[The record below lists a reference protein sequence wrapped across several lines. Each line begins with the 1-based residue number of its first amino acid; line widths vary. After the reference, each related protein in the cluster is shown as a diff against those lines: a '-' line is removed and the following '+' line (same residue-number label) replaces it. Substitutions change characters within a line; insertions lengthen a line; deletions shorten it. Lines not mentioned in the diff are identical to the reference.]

1 MRPSMLCL
9 VLALCVSSVV
19 PAGAQGTRDLSYD
32 ERAVPRVN
40 TKLRFTTLIVL
51 PETEEILDVVCG
63 DKDVWVVSAVQ
74 NLAYVKPAKADT
86 ATNLNLV
93 TASGRIYSFV
103 LTEGPASADL
113 KVFVT
118 WDDTTLASS
127 GRRRFYTEADVEAL
141 RQEVAAA
148 AQEAVAAREAAG
160 ESMEAARLAAERA
173 ATEADARVGRFRA
186 AYPGTLQF
194 PYTFKAGE
202 RPFLVSAIFHDDRF
216 TYIRTHA
223 NELPT
228 LYEVRD
234 RMPNLVNFQ
243 VQDGLFIVPKV
254 LDDGYLAIGKQR
266 LAFERVR

>member
-9 VLALCVSSVV
+9 VLAVCVSVV
-19 PAGAQGTRDLSYD
+19 APTWAQGTRDVSYD

-40 TKLRFTTLIVL
+40 TKLRFTTMIVL

-63 DKDVWVVSAVQ
+63 DKDFWVISAVQ
-74 NLAYVKPAKADT
+74 NLAYVKPAKAG
-86 ATNLNLV
+86 ATTNVNLV

-103 LTEGPASADL
+103 LTEGAADADL

-118 WDDTTLASS
+118 WDDTLLASS

-141 RQEVAAA
+141 RKEVAAA
-148 AQEAVAAREAAG
+148 TQEAVAAREAAG
-160 ESMEAARLAAERA
+160 ESMEAARLAAERVA
-173 ATEADARVGRFRA
+173 AEAEARVGSFRA
-186 AYPGTLQF
+186 AYPGTLEF
-194 PYTFKAGE
+194 PYKFKAGQ

-216 TYIRTHA
+216 TYIRTHG

-228 LYEVRD
+228 LYEIRD

-243 VQDGLFIVPKV
+243 VRDGLFIVPKV
-254 LDDGYLAIGKQR
+254 LEEGYLAIGKKH
-266 LAFERVR
+266 LLFERVR

>member
-1 MRPSMLCL
+1 MRPSILYL
-9 VLALCVSSVV
+9 VLALCVSAVA
-19 PAGAQGTRDLSYD
+19 PTWAQGTRDVSYD

-40 TKLRFTTLIVL
+40 TKVRFTTMIVL

-63 DKDVWVVSAVQ
+63 DKDFWVISAIQ
-74 NLAYVKPAKADT
+74 NLAYVKPAKT
-86 ATNLNLV
+86 GATTNVNLV

-103 LTEGPASADL
+103 LTEGAADADL

-118 WDDTTLASS
+118 GDDTLLASS
-127 GRRRFYTEADVEAL
+127 GRRRFYTEADLEAL
-141 RQEVAAA
+141 RQEVASAT
-148 AQEAVAAREAAG
+148 QEAVAAREAAG

-173 ATEADARVGRFRA
+173 AAEADARIGSFRA
-186 AYPGTLQF
+186 AYPGTLEF
-194 PYTFKAGE
+194 PYKFKAGQ

-216 TYIRTHA
+216 TYIRTHG

-254 LDDGYLAIGKQR
+254 LDDGYLAIGKKH
-266 LAFERVR
+266 LLFERVR